1 MHLRHESHYNSR
13 RNLATQFF
21 ATGGT
26 TSNHTTTII
35 IIVVCAAAG
44 MFILFCLFRLFRNS
58 WARGSTPLPPMQP
71 IALYREQRLT
81 EFVERRNSLETH
93 PRPLYLSPP
102 LDLSPAASDSSS
114 LPLIDGETFPSRKS
128 SLYTAE
134 KGDLQGAQPPLAED
148 LNFLQNP
155 SAPFSRARRFSSS
168 SLGSTPSTPPSASAA
183 SSSILQA
190 TLPCPYPHRAASAAS
205 RTSRRSTRSSVRNTV
220 VGVPHGPHSQVKVIL
235 PSPLAPSLHPYMSE
249 PEEGWSGVDGS
260 RMSVVDMWAPQLHR
274 SVSSDHIRPNPPTMP
289 GTHWCGAPPSNTRR
303 RTSSY
308 HVSPSSYH
316 PSSTDPPPV
325 PPIPTQHNR
334 RVT

>member
-1 MHLRHESHYNSR
+1 MSSQISHSLSFVNYPTLFTSFPSCNMHLRHESHYNSR

-249 PEEGWSGVDGS
+249 PEEGWLGVDGS

-274 SVSSDHIRPNPPTMP
+274 SVSSDHISEL
-289 GTHWCGAPPSNTRR
+289 GSCFPSF
-303 RTSSY
+303 
-308 HVSPSSYH
+308 
-316 PSSTDPPPV
+316 
-325 PPIPTQHNR
+325 
-334 RVT
+334 